1 MIERKIIEKRLSP
14 KHLRR
19 IFSSDP
25 KHSKNV
31 PDKVKQWL
39 KRMSGRIKQGRD
51 SNFAK
56 GKIYHAVDL
65 AWEQGAKQISPTL
78 IKSLL
83 GNLPREP
90 KDGDTKDAENILKT
104 WGISMDDVIVKADPK
119 VPGSKTTVN
128 IPAFFNVVVPICKGY
143 TTIRWASIVNER
155 NRTPFHEYDPAWN
168 DEFNRIRTSVV
179 TSRIEVMSRQMDYLG
194 VLKQRAYNMLHYG
207 ESITFPMEEWY
218 TEEQETEDDEYA
230 SRDEKGKIQKDG
242 KKRMY
247 RLVKEGIRFDV
258 PHPSRVIKDEFHRPS
273 TFNTNTGCDHAA
285 FWKVVRY
292 GDLKRNANFWNTDQ
306 VNLGNESWWSTPNA
320 HAFFSVVYPCQLSFP
335 TLPSSSETDRETK
348 LAANYYS
355 DGMDDMACVLTNYY
369 ERLVP
374 SEWDMGDYDYPIW
387 MRFILAGDD
396 TVLYAAPLGYS
407 IGPVW
412 EGYDADENRANA
424 NSLSLETLAFQDQ
437 FSQLC
442 TQMVLTCKQNLANMT
457 FVDTDGVDDI
467 SKFLTTIENLGERF
481 YRKLNFWPFSAR
493 KALKSQHG
501 IPSVF
506 HSVNLP
512 KMPIQE
518 IIQTMR
524 TLLDIMERVLVM
536 SAQEVG
542 AAASHEQSK
551 YEVQK
556 THEAK
561 GTRLTFTA
569 TATDRGNEAQKQ
581 QLYEALMYYGS
592 DDFWVQIPYL
602 PSLTKDKLEELG
614 FTWDAETHP
623 MGQTDNKITVQV
635 KKSAIAYLSFAE
647 KRDNLELRDNPETAV
662 AMLTM
667 MNGIWQTPL
676 GEAMGLDQGVYLL
689 NMIMRM
695 AGFPKDF
702 KLENKMGM
710 APPAAQ
716 QKWFIEQLTQVKDGI
731 LQEVGKGIQQVAEPI
746 VAKLQ
751 EHDAVL
757 QKIVEMMLPPQPPQA
772 LPLPPDVDPAL
783 IVPPDPGA
791 SVLVDPIGVPLA

>member
-1 MIERKIIEKRLSP
+1 MIEREIIEERLSQA
-14 KHLRR
+14 KLKKL
-19 IFSSDP
+19 FSADP
-25 KHSKNV
+25 KTSEKV
-31 PDKVKQWL
+31 PDKVKEWL
-39 KRMSGRIKQGRD
+39 KRASGRIKQGRD
-51 SNFAK
+51 SNFSK
-56 GKIYHAVDL
+56 GKIYRALDL
-65 AWEQGAKQISPTL
+65 AWEQSAKQVNPTL

-83 GNLPREP
+83 GDIAREP
-90 KDGDTKDAENILKT
+90 KDGDTKDVENILKT
-104 WGISMDDVIVKADPK
+104 WGINVDDVIIKADPK
-119 VPGSKTTVN
+119 VPGSKTQIN

-155 NRTPFHEYDPAWN
+155 NRTPFFEYDPAWD
-168 DEFNRIRTSVV
+168 DEFNRLRTSVV
-179 TSRIEVMSRQMDYLG
+179 TSRVEVMSRQMDYFG

-207 ESITFPMEEWY
+207 QSLTFPMEEWY
-218 TEEQETEDDEYA
+218 TEEQETEDEEYA
-230 SRDEKGKIQKDG
+230 AKNDKGKVEKANN
-242 KKRMY
+242 RMY
-247 RLVKEGIRFDV
+247 RIIKEGIRFDV
-258 PHPSRVIKDEFHRPS
+258 PHLSRVFFDEFHRPS
-273 TFNTNTGCDHAA
+273 TFNTNTGCDHAGN
-285 FWKVVRY
+285 WKVVRY
-292 GDLKRNANFWNTDQ
+292 GDVKRNKDFWNANKI
-306 VNLGNESWWSTPNA
+306 NLGNEDWWNTPNA
-320 HAFFSVVYPCQLSFP
+320 SAFFSVVYPCSLAFPQLPPNTGNS
-335 TLPSSSETDRETK
+335 DRETK
-348 LAANYYS
+348 LATNLYS
-355 DGMDDMACVLTNYY
+355 DGQEDMACVITNYF
-369 ERLVP
+369 ERLIP

-387 MRFILAGDD
+387 MKFILAGDD
-396 TVLYAAPLGYS
+396 TVLYAAPLGY
-407 IGPVW
+407 IPIVW

-424 NSLSLETLAFQDQ
+424 NSLSLETLSFQDQ

-457 FVDTDGVDDI
+457 FVDTDGIDDVPKFI
-467 SKFLTTIENLGERF
+467 SMLENLGERF
-481 YRKLNFWPFSAR
+481 FRKLNFWPFSAR

-551 YEVQK
+551 FEVQK

-569 TATDRGNEAQKQ
+569 TSIDRGNEAMKQ
-581 QLYEALMYYGS
+581 MLYEALMYYGS

-602 PSLTKDKLEELG
+602 PSLTKERLKELG

-623 MGQTDNKITVQV
+623 MGQTDNKITVKV

-647 KRDNLELRDNPETAV
+647 RRDDLEIRDNPETAV
-662 AMLTM
+662 AILNFF
-667 MNGIWQTPL
+667 NGVWQTPM
-676 GEAMGLDQGVYLL
+676 GEAIGMDQGVKIL
-689 NMIMRM
+689 NMVIRL

-716 QKWFIEQLTQVKDGI
+716 QKWFIEQLTQVRDGI
-731 LQEVGKGIQQVAEPI
+731 LQEVGKGMQQVAEPI

-772 LPLPPDVDPAL
+772 LPLPPNEDPTL
-783 IVPPDPGA
+783 VPAGDTGLGPMVGPD
-791 SVLVDPIGVPLA
+791 GVPLA